1 MNTRLGR
8 QPPTYGP
15 LDDSPEQ
22 PPGLLQE
29 QLIMQMNHELRTPL
43 TVILGSLE
51 LLRDQKE
58 RLDAGTQTALLNRAI
73 CACEELQ
80 SLISSILALLE
91 VDKSTNSSQSER
103 SPVKEEIHLEQTPP
117 SL

>member
-8 QPPTYGP
+8 QPPIYGP

-43 TVILGSLE
+43 TVILGFLE

-58 RLDAGTQTALLNRAI
+58 RLDADTQAALLNQAI

-80 SLISSILALLE
+80 TLISSILALLE
-91 VDKSTNSSQSER
+91 MDKTANSPKSKR
-103 SPVKEEIHLEQTPP
+103 SPVKEEVHFEQTNL